1 MNRDEK
7 VQKQAA
13 YYVTRLFS
21 GELTASEER
30 EIQKWLNEDISHKRE
45 FNAILAI
52 WQHSE
57 VAYRSTKRASH
68 LKRSF
73 SFAASILITAITVYF
88 LINALPYFS
97 PASQEVKRNQLLTNK
112 VHNPIIMTKAFQSSV
127 GEVRQVDLPD
137 GSTVTLNTDSEIS
150 VMLTSEQRLV
160 ELHRGEVFFD
170 IQKENSRPF
179 IINTGEQ
186 RITVLGTR
194 FTVRKNTAEDS
205 LKISVIEGVVEFDTL
220 KTNTNKTIRLL
231 TSGDIATYENKH
243 KKISL
248 TRANRNNQQ
257 PGWIKGVLRFDNAP
271 LSEVI
276 AELNRYRTKQIQMV
290 FAQQEQF
297 RISGVFRLSDDD
309 SVLNAITAT
318 LPVKVHETEHAI
330 ELSKK

>member
-1 MNRDEK
+1 M
-7 VQKQAA
+7 
-13 YYVTRLFS
+13 
-21 GELTASEER
+21 
-30 EIQKWLNEDISHKRE
+30 
-45 FNAILAI
+45 
-52 WQHSE
+52 
-57 VAYRSTKRASH
+57 AYRSTKRASH

-248 TRANRNNQQ
+248 TRTNSNNQQ
-257 PGWIKGVLRFDNAP
+257 PGWIKAFFDLIMP
-271 LSEVI
+271 L
-276 AELNRYRTKQIQMV
+276 
-290 FAQQEQF
+290 
-297 RISGVFRLSDDD
+297 
-309 SVLNAITAT
+309 
-318 LPVKVHETEHAI
+318 
-330 ELSKK
+330 

>member
-21 GELTASEER
+21 GELTANEER
-30 EIQKWLNEDISHKRE
+30 EIQKWRRENDCHERE
-45 FNAILAI
+45 FNAMLAI
-52 WQHSE
+52 WQHSDA
-57 VAYRSTKRASH
+57 VYRSTNRISY

-73 SFAASILITAITVYF
+73 AFAASILLTAITVY
-88 LINALPYFS
+88 LLVNALPSFL
-97 PASQEVKRNQLLTNK
+97 PASQKAQRDQIVKNEVHK
-112 VHNPIIMTKAFQSSV
+112 PIIMSKTFQSSV
-127 GEVRQVDLPD
+127 GEVRKIDLPD
-137 GSTVTLNTDSEIS
+137 GSEVTLNTNSEIA

-160 ELHRGEVFFD
+160 KLRRGEVFFD
-170 IQKENSRPF
+170 IQKEKSRPF
-179 IINTGEQ
+179 IIDTGKQ
-186 RITVLGTR
+186 KVTVLGTR
-194 FTVRKNTAEDS
+194 FTVRKNAAEDS
-205 LKISVIEGVVEFDTL
+205 IKVSVLEGVVEFDTRQ
-220 KTNTNKTIRLL
+220 KHTESRTRLL
-231 TSGDIATYENKH
+231 TSGDIATYENS
-243 KKISL
+243 KISL

-257 PGWIKGVLRFDNAP
+257 PGWIKGILRFDNAP

-276 AELNRYRTKQIQMV
+276 EELNRYRTKQIQMG